1 VPAVQDD
8 KEDQILSP
16 ASFFGSVSWLDS
28 KPAQTPRADSFS
40 TNWLKGAPAPE
51 ESLDTARSSASANWL
66 QAPGGTLD
74 AKESNVSDWV
84 HTQTAAQTNHHRPQK
99 YNGQGVGHA
108 KHKGSLP
115 PLPLTLP
122 PLPPTPPSA
131 ESKSSVR
138 GRSSSNLPHPDTSA
152 AAARDW
158 LKAITPPMA
167 SDEGGSRV
175 SGTSTPVT
183 PEEDVDNDRAASVGR
198 MELVASKSKKL
209 HANRSLRL
217 NGKKGGQ
224 DVRNLRPG
232 NPSQVIAPSPRRSS
246 SSCRPP
252 DASVLEPTPVQLL
265 PHINGHATSKKHDE
279 ETSSRDVS
287 PFRKSPT
294 SPAGATQHGVEEIR
308 ANAESSRRMEC
319 GRKMEMLPPEGL
331 QIREHLN
338 DYRFVCGVVPDTSR
352 SALQEACY
360 TAYFSKW
367 KRAFVCSVIIV
378 HSALAFVELHTTS
391 YSRRAKPGTWRP
403 AEQWLQALHFLFSLV
418 YIIDAVVMT
427 VGLTPAN
434 LNPRLRARN
443 SSFLL
448 LVFCITTDT
457 LLTAMNVI
465 TSSFSLPLRLLLLVF
480 QVPGSL
486 RMLCFWAQIIHRS
499 VPMLLCTFGVV
510 VCLAAI
516 AVTGVRETCPN
527 RRCPQNDFECSSG
540 ERRTEVT
547 WRYCAECEFVVP
559 GVLTRAKPYL
569 KTYRV
574 CAEWRVG
581 CGDRWPC
588 TH

>member
-1 VPAVQDD
+1 MPAVQDD

-28 KPAQTPRADSFS
+28 KPTQTPRADTFS
-40 TNWLKGAPAPE
+40 TNWLKGALAPE
-51 ESLDTARSSASANWL
+51 ESLDTARSNASANWL

-74 AKESNVSDWV
+74 AQESDVSDWV
-84 HTQTAAQTNHHRPQK
+84 HTQTATQTSHHRPQK
-99 YNGQGVGHA
+99 YSGEGVGHA

-131 ESKSSVR
+131 ESKSSAR
-138 GRSSSNLPHPDTSA
+138 GRSLSDLPHPGTSA

-158 LKAITPPMA
+158 LKATTPPMV

-183 PEEDVDNDRAASVGR
+183 PEEDVDDDRAASVGT
-198 MELVASKSKKL
+198 MELVARKSKKL
-209 HANRSLRL
+209 HENRSLGL
-217 NGKKGGQ
+217 NAKKGGS
-224 DVRNLRPG
+224 DVRNHRPG

-246 SSCRPP
+246 SSRRPP
-252 DASVLEPTPVQLL
+252 DTSVPTPVELRA
-265 PHINGHATSKKHDE
+265 HINGHATSMKHNE
-279 ETSSRDVS
+279 APSSREVS
-287 PFRKSPT
+287 PFTKSQT
-294 SPAGATQHGVEEIR
+294 SPAGAMRHGADEGR
-308 ANAESSRRMEC
+308 ASAESPTRTDH
-319 GRKMEMLPPEGL
+319 GTKMEMLPPEGL

-360 TAYFSKW
+360 TVYFSKW
-367 KRAFVCSVIIV
+367 KRAFVCFVIIV

-391 YSRRAKPGTWRP
+391 YPPRAKPGAWRP

-418 YIIDAVVMT
+418 YIIDAVIMT

-448 LVFCITTDT
+448 LVFFITIDT

-486 RMLCFWAQIIHRS
+486 RMLCFWAQIVHRS

-527 RRCPQNDFECSSG
+527 KRCPQNDFECTSG
-540 ERRTEVT
+540 ERRAEVT
-547 WRYCAECEFVVP
+547 WGYCAECSFVVS
-559 GVLTRAKPYL
+559 GVLTRALPYL

-574 CAEWRVG
+574 CAKWRVG
-581 CGDRWPC
+581 YGDGWPC